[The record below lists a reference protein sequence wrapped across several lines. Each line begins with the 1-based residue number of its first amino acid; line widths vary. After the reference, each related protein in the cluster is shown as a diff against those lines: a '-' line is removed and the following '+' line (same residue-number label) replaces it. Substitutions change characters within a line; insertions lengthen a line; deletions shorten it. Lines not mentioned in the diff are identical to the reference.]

1 MSGSF
6 ATKSSGGKNQ
16 ASLNYWNLI
25 TSLYDILAS
34 CLICELLDGSDTPN
48 KEIFKLN
55 TEVMK
60 CSIKTWFQISN
71 RFRYTSAISY
81 RFWDTLIQYQTLWYR
96 LISEPIYT
104 DIADIASIAAYFD
117 DIHTKHQWDTDNRLW
132 DFKPMH
138 KNFDPYIET

>member
-71 RFRYTSAISY
+71 RFRYTSAISCWASCIRY
-81 RFWDTLIQYQTLWYR
+81 DINLIIAVDIEANFNEMTDM
-96 LISEPIYT
+96 T
-104 DIADIASIAAYFD
+104 DIDNVD
-117 DIHTKHQWDTDNRLW
+117 TKNNWPIPISK
-132 DFKPMH
+132 F
-138 KNFDPYIET
+138 